1 MRSMEMVY
9 GFTLIRG
16 LPFQGLSALSEDDRH
31 PMRQAP
37 EGSEQLP
44 PSQIRGPFQG
54 KAAGSGRRVGPYAG

>member
-1 MRSMEMVY
+1 MEMVY

-16 LPFQGLSALSEDDRH
+16 LPFQGLSALSEGLIATQCGKPLKD
-31 PMRQAP
+31 QK
-37 EGSEQLP
+37 EP